1 MLFCH
6 LLGMRTM
13 KTNNVYH
20 GDCLELL
27 PSIPDKSVDMIL
39 CDLPYGTTQCEWD
52 SIIDMAKLWAQYE
65 RVIKD
70 NGNIIL
76 TSQGMFTADLMT
88 FKRTWFNHDYVWIK
102 NAHSNFALTGI
113 QPHRY
118 FENVLVFRPPR
129 KADIDRAFNLEL
141 RAYFTKV
148 NSFIGLNNS
157 QIDNVLGHRGYCH
170 SYGVKA
176 SQFALCT
183 KETYDQL
190 IEHFK
195 IDEMEGFLSYDTLVS
210 MKENL
215 TYLPYTYNHGATVK
229 KQWIPTKSDFTRA
242 SHLGNFPDREHIK
255 REYENYPKNVL
266 YFDCERGLHPTQKP
280 VSLFEYL
287 IKTYSNENE
296 VVLDNCS
303 GSGTTAI
310 ACLNSNRQYICI
322 EKDETYYKRSLER
335 IANHEPLLH
344 LASSNNEN

>member
-1 MLFCH
+1 MNKF
-6 LLGMRTM
+6 LL
-13 KTNNVYH
+13 

-39 CDLPYGTTQCEWD
+39 CDLPYGTTACEWD
-52 SIIDMAKLWAQYE
+52 SIIDMAKLWEQYE

-102 NAHSNFALTGI
+102 NTHSNFALTGI
-113 QPHRY
+113 QPHRI

-129 KADIDRAFNLEL
+129 KDDIDRAFNLEL

-148 NSFIGLNNS
+148 NSFIGLNRS
-157 QIDNVLGHRGYCH
+157 QIDNVLGHMGYHH
-170 SYGVKA
+170 SYGVKS

-183 KETYDQL
+183 RETYQEL

-195 IDEMEGFLSYDTLVS
+195 IDEMDGFLSYDTLVS
-210 MKENL
+210 MNP
-215 TYLPYTYNHGATVK
+215 PYTYNHGATVK
-229 KQWIPTKSDFTRA
+229 REFIAKDNAFSRVHIVRNAQA
-242 SHLGNFPDREHIK
+242 SKHKEHIK

-266 YFDCERGLHPTQKP
+266 YFDVERGLHPTQKP

-287 IKTYSNENE
+287 IKTYTNENE
-296 VVLDNCS
+296 VVLDNCA

-310 ACLNSNRQYICI
+310 ACINTNRRYICM
-322 EKDETYYKRSLER
+322 EQNKEYYDKAITRLR
-335 IANHEPLLH
+335 NHEPLLQ
-344 LASSNNEN
+344 LIGIDK